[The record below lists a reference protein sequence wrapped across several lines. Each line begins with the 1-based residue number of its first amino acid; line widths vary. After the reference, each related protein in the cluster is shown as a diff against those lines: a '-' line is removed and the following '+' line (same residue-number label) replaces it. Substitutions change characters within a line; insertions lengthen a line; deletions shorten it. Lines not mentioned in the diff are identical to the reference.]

1 MEQLTK
7 KQFEECKAQFIQL
20 GEHALYLNH
29 YQLATETRIKDPILW
44 KAFLTDPR
52 IADYVSSE
60 MNLIRTAS
68 INEIIHKAPNSK
80 SVGQAQ
86 LINALVKIEEAS
98 ANKTGP
104 VFIYSYVPL
113 NAEQAYAPNTQTLEQ
128 NVIEEDD
135 EEDDTLLEE
144 VDEEEITLDGIEIPT
159 YIPKK

>member
-7 KQFEECKAQFIQL
+7 AQFEDCREQFIQL
-20 GEHALYLNH
+20 GEQALYLTH
-29 YQLATETRIKDPILW
+29 YQLAAETRIKDPVQW

-52 IADYVSSE
+52 IADYINSE

-86 LINALVKIEEAS
+86 LINALVKIDENS
-98 ANKTGP
+98 ADKSGP

-113 NAEQAYAPNTQTLEQ
+113 NAEQEFAPNVLRPMKETEE
-128 NVIEEDD
+128 VIEEQEDISIDD
-135 EEDDTLLEE
+135 L
-144 VDEEEITLDGIEIPT
+144 EIPT
-159 YIPKK
+159 EIPKG

>member
-7 KQFEECKAQFIQL
+7 KQFDECKKQFIEL

-29 YQLATETRIKDPILW
+29 YQLAAETRVKDPIQW
-44 KAFLTDPR
+44 KSFLTDPR
-52 IADYVSSE
+52 IADYISSE

-113 NAEQAYAPNTQTLEQ
+113 SAEQSYAPNAQTLET
-128 NVIEEDD
+128 NNIDEEDD
-135 EEDDTLLEE
+135 EILIEDIE
-144 VDEEEITLDGIEIPT
+144 EEEINLDGIEIPA
-159 YIPKK
+159 YIPKR